1 MLDTE
6 TNKNVTYSY
15 LLMNKS
21 ANASGAYNDGIYIK
35 FGDKSPQ
42 HITLSMYSEN
52 PDIETCDLRLTTVN
66 TTTNTTAASKTTN
79 VT

>member
-1 MLDTE
+1 MLDTV

-35 FGDKSPQ
+35 FGDKSP
-42 HITLSMYSEN
+42 
-52 PDIETCDLRLTTVN
+52 
-66 TTTNTTAASKTTN
+66 
-79 VT
+79 